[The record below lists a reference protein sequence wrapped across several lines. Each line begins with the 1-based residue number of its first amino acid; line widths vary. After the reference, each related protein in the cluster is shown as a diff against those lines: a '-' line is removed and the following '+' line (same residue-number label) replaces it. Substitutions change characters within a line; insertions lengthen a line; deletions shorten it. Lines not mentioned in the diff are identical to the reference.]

1 MTQPTSLRLPAD
13 VRARLERRASSNDER
28 AASLAVRLIDEG
40 LRMAEHPGIVFRTS
54 ELRGRVAAL
63 AKGPEVAE
71 VIAVLSGLE
80 STGEDRVTETAG
92 WLALDVLEVRIALS
106 YYAEFTREV
115 DGHLQ
120 AREASAAEARGRY
133 EAERAMLG

>member
-1 MTQPTSLRLPAD
+1 
-13 VRARLERRASSNDER
+13 
-28 AASLAVRLIDEG
+28 
-40 LRMAEHPGIVFRTS
+40 MAEHPGIVFRTS